1 MGLYS
6 NIVYNNNIAYKIL
19 DIVNVHSFLNSDNSI
34 NQKVL
39 GLYVHEKNGD
49 HVLQRNGKFLICET
63 IEEAIIIK

>member
-6 NIVYNNNIAYKIL
+6 NIVYNNNTAYKIL
-19 DIVNVHSFLNSDNSI
+19 AVVNVHSFLNSDNSI

-39 GLYVHEKNGD
+39 GLYVHEKNGN

-63 IEEAIIIK
+63 IEEAIIVE

>member
-1 MGLYS
+1 
-6 NIVYNNNIAYKIL
+6 
-19 DIVNVHSFLNSDNSI
+19 VHSFLNSDNSI